1 MLTLINVYSNADGS
15 VQFIKFVIDAN
26 EQEFWARH
34 SLNSSNGVATN
45 TFRFNT
51 DLLSEATD
59 GKSVLVATQ
68 GFADLGTARSDFFIP
83 NFSFVKPDYIIPNKF
98 LFPTNGTVIFPGM
111 IGGTISYAQLPTDGK
126 LSLNG
131 DSSTGI
137 NSFTNF
143 TGNTG
148 TLPGNVIF
156 GIEGPDNLAGTA
168 NDDIILAL
176 GGNDTLNGGAGN
188 DTLNGGAGNDT
199 LNGGAGTDTA
209 IYSSN
214 RANYSVSGTVSNLN
228 ISGPDGNDTL
238 LSIERFRFADKNIA
252 IDLDTGEAA
261 GNTVRI
267 IGAAFGAPA
276 IKQHPDYVGVG
287 LNLFDSGQSVLE
299 VSQLA
304 VRVMGNPTDEVFV
317 DTVFN
322 NVVGRAPSLEEH
334 NFYVSLLVDHGG
346 TFTQAHL
353 LEVAAGSGLDA
364 TSIDLVDLQK
374 TGVEFV

>member
-1 MLTLINVYSNADGS
+1 MTFHIAHIDQVYSNADGS

-26 EQEFWARH
+26 DQEFWAGH
-34 SLNSSNGVATN
+34 SLTSSNGATTN
-45 TFRFNT
+45 TFHINT
-51 DLLSEATD
+51 DLPSGATD

-68 GFADLGTARSDFFIP
+68 GFADLGTARPDFFIP

-98 LFPTNGTVIFPGM
+98 LFTTNGTVIFTGM

-126 LSLNG
+126 LSLSP
-131 DSSTGI
+131 DDSTGI

-156 GIEGPDNLAGTA
+156 GTEGPDNLAGAA

-176 GGNDTLNGGAGN
+176 GGN

-267 IGAAFGAPA
+267 IGAAFGVPA

-334 NFYVSLLVDHGG
+334 NFYVNLLVDHGG

-364 TSIDLVDLQK
+364 TSIDLVGLQK